1 LYQFQTVTQPSLNKN
16 LRQVFEIDMHP
27 LRLLSAEPEI
37 PGGSKIRRLTF
48 SSNDGEEVRAF
59 YLPAPGVTLGPAI
72 VYIHAHGD
80 RYDIGAD
87 ELMDGRPALND
98 PLGPVLAEMGF
109 AVLCIDLPGF
119 GDRAQASESAL
130 AKKALWFGG
139 SLAGQMTGELHS
151 AFQWLSKQDGVDPAR
166 VGLFGISMGAT
177 LAYWLAAAEPR
188 VAALAHLSCFANFDG
203 LIETGAHDLHG
214 ISLTIPGLLNIA
226 SNGEIAATISP
237 RPQFVGI
244 GDQDPLTPPHA
255 TDPALAELR
264 IGYRDAMQN
273 LQIFRGQKTGHT
285 ETPDMRRAVVEFFKS
300 AL

>member
-1 LYQFQTVTQPSLNKN
+1 VTQASLRKN
-16 LRQVFEIDMHP
+16 LRQVFEIDKHP
-27 LRLLSAEPEI
+27 LRLLSAEPAI
-37 PGGSKIRRLTF
+37 PRDSNIQRLTF

-59 YLPAPGVTLGPAI
+59 YLPAHGVTPGPAI
-72 VYIHAHGD
+72 VYIHAHGG

-87 ELMDGRPALND
+87 ELMDGRPALNN

-119 GDRAQASESAL
+119 GGRAQVSESAL

-139 SLAGQMTGELHS
+139 SLAGQMIGELHS
-151 AFQWLSKQDGVDPAR
+151 AFLWLSKQDGVDPTR

-188 VAALAHLSCFANFDG
+188 VAALAHLCCFANLDG

-214 ISLTIPGLLNIA
+214 IYLTVPGLLNIA
-226 SNGEIAATISP
+226 SNGGIAASISP

-244 GDQDPLTPPHA
+244 GDQDPLTPRRA
-255 TDPALAELR
+255 TDPALDELR

-273 LQIFRGQKTGHT
+273 LTVFRDQKTGHT
-285 ETPDMRRAVVEFFKS
+285 ETPDMRRGVVEFFRS

>member
-1 LYQFQTVTQPSLNKN
+1 MTQPSLLKN
-16 LRQVFEIDMHP
+16 LRQVFEIDKHP
-27 LRLLSAEPEI
+27 LRLLSAEPAI
-37 PGGSKIRRLTF
+37 PRDSNLQRLTF
-48 SSNDGEEVRAF
+48 SSHGGEEIRAF
-59 YLPAPGVTLGPAI
+59 YLPAQGITPGPAI
-72 VYIHAHGD
+72 VYIHAHGG

-87 ELMDGRPALND
+87 ELMNGRPSLNG

-119 GDRAQASESAL
+119 GGRAQVSESAL
-130 AKKALWFGG
+130 AKKALWFGR
-139 SLAGQMTGELHS
+139 SLAGQMIGELHS
-151 AFQWLSKQDGVDPAR
+151 AFQWLSKQDGVDPTR

-188 VAALAHLSCFANFDG
+188 VAALANLCCFANLDG

-214 ISLTIPGLLNIA
+214 IYLTVPGLLKIA
-226 SNGEIAATISP
+226 SNGKIAASISP

-244 GDQDPLTPPHA
+244 GDQDPLTPRRA

-273 LQIFRGQKTGHT
+273 LQIFRDQNTGHT
-285 ETPDMRRAVVEFFKS
+285 ETPDMRRGVVEFFKS